1 MIEGVE
7 RVVRSKFENVT
18 GDVRIFFQNDVA
30 RIDFTKVD
38 SWLV

>member
-7 RVVRSKFENVT
+7 RAIRSKCENVT
-18 GDVRIFFQNDVA
+18 DGVRIFFQNDVA

-38 SWLV
+38 AWVV